1 MMQELISAANVAGL
15 FNDRVFG
22 QRADDEWTMLV
33 VLAVERTGDENSIM
47 AWCGKLT
54 RLRVNKCCRSR
65 ADASKN
71 LRKGEVSR
79 NFFIATRFL
88 LGIGMRFFDRSP
100 SGDSEGAEASAWAC
114 PQRLGSLNHVCLAV
128 TAAFV
133 AVCIAILAA
142 GQASAQFL

>member
-88 LGIGMRFFDRSP
+88 MMEANSRGGPAMAPRIRWCFALSSVATSESNSWELECVFSIALRLATRKEPRQRPGPARS
-100 SGDSEGAEASAWAC
+100 
-114 PQRLGSLNHVCLAV
+114 V
-128 TAAFV
+128 
-133 AVCIAILAA
+133 
-142 GQASAQFL
+142 